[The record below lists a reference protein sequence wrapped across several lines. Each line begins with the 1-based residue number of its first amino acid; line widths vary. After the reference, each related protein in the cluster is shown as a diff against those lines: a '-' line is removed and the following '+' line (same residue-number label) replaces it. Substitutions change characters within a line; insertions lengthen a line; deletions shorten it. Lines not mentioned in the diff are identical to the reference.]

1 MTYTVTNKRD
11 NISNEY
17 TSIHS
22 ALQMVASCYDGAGI
36 VCEVVDNETGEQV
49 ELYRNPLTGW
59 RVAQRYCQTSMLK

>member
-17 TSIHS
+17 TSITS
-22 ALQMVASCYDGAGI
+22 ALGMVASCYDGAGI
-36 VCEVVDNETGEQV
+36 ICEVVNNETGEQV

-59 RVAQRYCQTSMLK
+59 KVA

>member
-17 TSIHS
+17 ISIHS
-22 ALQMVASCYDGAGI
+22 ALGMVASCYDGAGI
-36 VCEVVDNETGEQV
+36 TCEVVNNETGEQV

-59 RVAQRYCQTSMLK
+59 KVVK

>member
-17 TSIHS
+17 ISIHS

-36 VCEVVDNETGEQV
+36 TCEVVNNETGEQV
-49 ELYRNPLTGW
+49 ELYRNPLKGW
-59 RVAQRYCQTSMLK
+59 TVVKTV

>member
-22 ALQMVASCYDGAGI
+22 ALGMVASCWDGAGI
-36 VCEVVDNETGEQV
+36 TCEVVDNETGEQV
-49 ELYRNPLTGW
+49 ELYRNPLRGW
-59 RVAQRYCQTSMLK
+59 TVVKTV